1 MFWCPQRLQTSL
13 VAGEVVPSCSMG
25 QVPAPRDLSGCVKVG
40 SISSLCLPLA
50 LPNAELSL
58 TVPITNSLAF
68 LFTVL
73 GDWYVDGKIISKD
86 TWLGMAFVCA
96 GIGMCVVSKT

>member
-1 MFWCPQRLQTSL
+1 MSLAIAHHYRRKGYARTAFTQPTADLVLLFGFSIPPTSSQMGHI
-13 VAGEVVPSCSMG
+13 AYFCPSCT
-25 QVPAPRDLSGCVKVG
+25 
-40 SISSLCLPLA
+40 
-50 LPNAELSL
+50 ELSL

-96 GIGMCVVSKT
+96 GIALCVISKT